1 MCWNLGG
8 RARVDRERGSFY
20 VYNGNQLAQGRENA
34 KQVLRE
40 QPALCLE
47 IENAIRQQ
55 TGMEA
60 LDLASDF
67 DLDEEA
73 EPAEVEAMEA

>member
-1 MCWNLGG
+1 
-8 RARVDRERGSFY
+8 
-20 VYNGNQLAQGRENA
+20 LAQGRENA

-55 TGMEA
+55 TGMKA
-60 LDLASDF
+60 LDLASTF
-67 DLDEEA
+67 DLDEET
-73 EPAEVEAMEA
+73 EPTEIEELEG